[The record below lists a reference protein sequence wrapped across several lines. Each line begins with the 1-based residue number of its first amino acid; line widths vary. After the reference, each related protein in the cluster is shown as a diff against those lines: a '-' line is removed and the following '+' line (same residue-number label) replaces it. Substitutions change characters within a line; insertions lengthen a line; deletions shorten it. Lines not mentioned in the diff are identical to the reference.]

1 MVLLQPSGA
10 RAIFGVLLL
19 TSFLLI
25 LYNFSSLSPA
35 VTNIVHAG
43 GNSKFHRPAK
53 GGSLKGIDP
62 LLEPEKGP
70 GGKLWGP
77 GERNR
82 TSATLLSLVRNSELD
97 GILQSMKDL
106 EETWNHKFN
115 YPWTF
120 INDVE
125 FTKEFKEKTQAM
137 TKAECFY
144 HTIPASDWDIPS
156 WIDPELMSES
166 ADLLVEN
173 GVQYARMNSYHQMC
187 RWNSGR
193 FYHHPALQN
202 YRWYWRVEPGV
213 HFFCDIDYDVF
224 RYMEDN
230 DKSYGFVINIY
241 DSPES
246 IETLWPQTLEFLAEH
261 PEYIHPNNAMG
272 WLTDSKNRPEHNR
285 KANGYSTC
293 HFWSNFE
300 IADMGF
306 WRGEAYEAYF
316 KHLDRAGGFF
326 YERWGDAPVHSIGL
340 GLFEDKDKI
349 HWFRDIGYQHIP
361 YFNCPSSPKCK
372 NRCQAGRFT
381 DGTGLDE
388 EDCRANWFEMAHL
401 D

>member
-10 RAIFGVLLL
+10 RAIFGVLLF

-35 VTNIVHAG
+35 VTNVVHAG

-144 HTIPASDWDIPS
+144 RTRPRFLYPNSTSPS
-156 WIDPELMSES
+156 THPE
-166 ADLLVEN
+166 
-173 GVQYARMNSYHQMC
+173 
-187 RWNSGR
+187 
-193 FYHHPALQN
+193 
-202 YRWYWRVEPGV
+202 
-213 HFFCDIDYDVF
+213 
-224 RYMEDN
+224 
-230 DKSYGFVINIY
+230 
-241 DSPES
+241 PES
-246 IETLWPQTLEFLAEH
+246 EPPPIATGATNEKIDH
-261 PEYIHPNNAMG
+261 R
-272 WLTDSKNRPEHNR
+272 LTDIQTRSPPPT
-285 KANGYSTC
+285 GTSPPGST
-293 HFWSNFE
+293 
-300 IADMGF
+300 
-306 WRGEAYEAYF
+306 
-316 KHLDRAGGFF
+316 
-326 YERWGDAPVHSIGL
+326 
-340 GLFEDKDKI
+340 
-349 HWFRDIGYQHIP
+349 
-361 YFNCPSSPKCK
+361 PSS
-372 NRCQAGRFT
+372 
-381 DGTGLDE
+381 
-388 EDCRANWFEMAHL
+388 
-401 D
+401 